1 MPRPMLEEIST
12 HVLGGFVYR
21 TIGAVSPSTREV
33 AEGMISELSHT
44 APRAV
49 TRARLKI
56 HHDENRPTAE
66 EYLAQGS
73 MEVTGRR
80 VRSEA
85 AASTAEEA
93 LNLVRRGLDRRLQ
106 MVAEREQ
113 RASIRPPATPAGLWR
128 RNGERTPRPRC
139 CERPAEDRLLLRR
152 KTFRATDTMPIE
164 EAVLSLTLLEFRM
177 FLFTDETDDVGSV
190 VYETGEGVALRRVD
204 GSSGRELVN
213 PQVKMDS
220 SPAPWLTTADAII
233 GMNVTEM
240 PFLYFQDVARS
251 RPGAIYRRFDGH
263 YGLIAAI

>member
-1 MPRPMLEEIST
+1 MLEEIST

-33 AEGMISELSHT
+33 AEDMISELSLM

-93 LNLVRRGLDRRLQ
+93 LNLVGRGLDRRLQ
-106 MVAEREQ
+106 MLSERKQ
-113 RASIRPPATPAGLWR
+113 RASRRPPATPAGLWR
-128 RNGERTPRPRC
+128 RNEERTPRPRC
-139 CERPAEDRLLLRR
+139 CERSAEERLLLRR
-152 KTFRATDTMPIE
+152 KTFRANDTMSIE

-177 FLFTDETDDVGSV
+177 FLFTDETEDVGSV
-190 VYETGEGVALRRVD
+190 VYETGAGVALRRVD
-204 GSSGRELVN
+204 GSLGRELAN
-213 PQVKMDS
+213 PQVKLDN
-220 SPAPWLTTADAII
+220 SPAPRLTTADAIN
-233 GMNVTEM
+233 GMNVTGN
-240 PFLYFQDVARS
+240 PFLYFQDLGRYQ
-251 RPGAIYRRFDGH
+251 PGAIYRRFDGH